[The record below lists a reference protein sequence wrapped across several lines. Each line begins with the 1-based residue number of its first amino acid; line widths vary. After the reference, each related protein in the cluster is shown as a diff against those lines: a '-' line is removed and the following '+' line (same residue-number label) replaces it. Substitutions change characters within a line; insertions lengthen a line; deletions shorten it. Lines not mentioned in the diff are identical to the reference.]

1 MATQGLDAGMHIL
14 DELVHDAEPIPSAWR
29 DDPSRQAVDP
39 GMTILSECVLDAAT
53 PDDPVQAQVEQL
65 AQLILTSANP
75 VEAASRVQALLRDRL
90 AQPPLGSAGSP

>member
-1 MATQGLDAGMHIL
+1 MNTHGMAGEIFFLDGLVYDAQPPTPEGGVPRNSLAI
-14 DELVHDAEPIPSAWR
+14 DC
-29 DDPSRQAVDP
+29 
-39 GMTILSECVLDAAT
+39 GMTFLSETVLDAAT

-75 VEAASRVQALLRDRL
+75 VEVASRVQALLRDRL